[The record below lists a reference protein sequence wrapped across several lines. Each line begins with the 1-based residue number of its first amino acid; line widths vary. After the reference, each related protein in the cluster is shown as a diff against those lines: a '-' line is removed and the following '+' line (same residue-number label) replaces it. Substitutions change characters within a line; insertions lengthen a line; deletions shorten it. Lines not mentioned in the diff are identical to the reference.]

1 MIMVKAPTTAK
12 RKQPTRV
19 EIMRNINAKLHAK
32 AKASPLVL
40 DIDKARASVI
50 GDTGKAQGS
59 ARVYAHALIARH
71 GADYYTFTAANSR
84 TDNEKAHFNAIEAE
98 RKQCAAEYAAKW
110 GEEGKNMP
118 WSRAKAIA
126 KALREGGNTERVAK
140 PLDTLQ
146 RTGLIA
152 LYKKGMKEERQTEME
167 ADCNADIGALLIK
180 YFKEDLSKLG

>member
-1 MIMVKAPTTAK
+1 MVKAPNTAK

-84 TDNEKAHFNAIEAE
+84 TDNEKAHFAAIEEE
-98 RKQCAAEYAAKW
+98 RKRCAADYAAKW
-110 GEEGKNMP
+110 GEDGKNMP

-126 KALREGGNTERVAK
+126 KVLREGGNTERIAK
-140 PLDTLQ
+140 PLDKTFHD
-146 RTGLIA
+146 GLLA
-152 LYKKGMKEERQTEME
+152 LYKKGMKEERQTELE
-167 ADCNADIGALLIK
+167 ADCNTEIGKLLVRF
-180 YFKEDLSKLG
+180 FKEDINKY